1 MLVTSTT
8 GREVF
13 GGLEF
18 LQKLN
23 DKETFSNA
31 SKQIIRLN
39 KQFNQVLFMLKG
51 ATQKP
56 ARRSPTRV
64 RRTTTWKHES
74 LI

>member
-31 SKQIIRLN
+31 SKQIIRYNN
-39 KQFNQVLFMLKG
+39 KKFNQVLF
-51 ATQKP
+51 
-56 ARRSPTRV
+56 V
-64 RRTTTWKHES
+64 
-74 LI
+74 